1 MKPKGRKQ
9 KGEALGGSQY
19 RLRTMGHRQN
29 WVSIPRKEEEK
40 KKIRRRKG
48 NLRHQTKNIHLLVSP
63 SLVLLFSLS
72 AECFFSS

>member
-29 WVSIPRKEEEK
+29 WVPIPRKEENK
-40 KKIRRRKG
+40 KKKR
-48 NLRHQTKNIHLLVSP
+48 
-63 SLVLLFSLS
+63 
-72 AECFFSS
+72 